1 MRLYLH
7 HDETLRSIERSA
19 PLGYDSPVSYIH
31 FQGNDTLRSYIM
43 VPRRTY
49 SFRKQGTKEHD

>member
-7 HDETLRSIERSA
+7 NDETLRSIEGEA
-19 PLGYDSPVSYIH
+19 PLGYDSPISYIH
-31 FQGNDTLRSYIM
+31 FQGNDTLRSYNM

-49 SFRKQGTKEHD
+49 SLRKQGTEERE